1 MNGNEAM
8 NCIIITFVGAVFIL
22 WNISVLEVNPRA
34 YLNLLL
40 ACTSGFALAVYI
52 IRYLI
57 NSLSKPQCRSYNF
70 KQ

>member
-40 ACTSGFALAVYI
+40 ACTSGFA
-52 IRYLI
+52 
-57 NSLSKPQCRSYNF
+57 SEPQRRPYNF
-70 KQ
+70 NQ